1 MNEHKK
7 PIQVSKI
14 CIHEGEERFNPYDAI
29 TTPIVQTSTFI
40 FKDTDAIEGYTKRG
54 EPHYEYMRYGSPTQS
69 AAEDKLAALHG
80 AESALLFSSG
90 MNAICTSLLCLLKAG
105 DHLVITDDAYK
116 KTLEFAKHVLT
127 KFGIE
132 TTVVSVHDY
141 DEMQSAI
148 RPNTKIFF
156 SETPTNPYLN
166 IMDLPRIAEMLKGTD
181 TLLLCD
187 STFAGP
193 FNMRPLELGVD
204 LVFESCTKYL
214 GGHND
219 LLAGVVLG
227 KERLIEEILALHKT
241 IGGVV
246 DPMACYLL
254 IRGLKTYDVRMR
266 RFNENGQRI
275 AEYLES
281 HPRIKRV
288 YYPGLPSHPHNKI
301 ATRDMAGFGGV
312 VTFEMDADLEGTQ
325 AFMNQLKLF
334 RIGPSFGG
342 AESLITHPATVSYYD
357 CTREERIALGQL
369 DNLIRLAAGLE
380 EADALIDDLEQ
391 AFSATR

>member
-1 MNEHKK
+1 MNESNKSNR
-7 PIQVSKI
+7 ISEI
-14 CIHEGEERFNPYDAI
+14 CVHEGEERYNPYDAI

-54 EPHYEYMRYGSPTQS
+54 EPHYEYMRYGSPTQT
-69 AAEDKLAALHG
+69 AAENKLAALHG

-116 KTLEFAKHVLT
+116 KTLEFSKYILT

-141 DEMQSAI
+141 DEMQAAL
-148 RPNTKIFF
+148 RPSTKIFF

-166 IMDLPRIAEMLKGTD
+166 IMDLPRIAEMLKGKD
-181 TLLLCD
+181 ILLLCD

-219 LLAGVVLG
+219 LLAGVLLG
-227 KERLIEEILALHKT
+227 KKELIDEILTLHKT

-266 RFNENGQRI
+266 RLNENGLRM
-275 AEYLES
+275 AEYLENHS
-281 HPRIKRV
+281 RVKRV
-288 YYPGLPSHPHNKI
+288 YYPGLPSHPHNGI
-301 ATRDMAGFGGV
+301 AKRDMNGFGAV

-325 AFMNQLKLF
+325 QFMNQLKLF

-369 DNLIRLAAGLE
+369 DNLIRLAVGLE
-380 EADALIDDLEQ
+380 EIEALIEDLEQ
-391 AFSATR
+391 AFEVSG